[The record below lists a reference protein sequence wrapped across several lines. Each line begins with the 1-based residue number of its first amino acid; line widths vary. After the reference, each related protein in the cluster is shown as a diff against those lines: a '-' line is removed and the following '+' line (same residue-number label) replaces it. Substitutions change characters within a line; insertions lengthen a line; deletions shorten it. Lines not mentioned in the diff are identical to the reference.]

1 MRKAVGSLI
10 VALVLSACS
19 SSKSG
24 SSDGRTGVDEPLV
37 IKIKSSTSGT
47 ALAQFIPGKLPAS
60 ALPDVGTGGSISTN
74 TDASVSSTLK
84 ASLQYSESKV
94 YQGQAN
100 IAFNGNTSA
109 DVSAVGLALENLGTG
124 YWVVPVGA
132 IDGATMLPTWN
143 ATADFGTQ
151 VPEGFR
157 NLQYVAI
164 DGNGN
169 AGTLQSQKI
178 CMASRV
184 PDGYQ
189 GCVAN
194 PKTPATVISLSWD
207 TNVDLD
213 LQVMDPSGRLIE
225 SKNPATVDLDAGAT
239 LPTDAGRI
247 DRDSN
252 SYCSIDNIRYENLVW
267 QNVAPKGRYG
277 IYVNLFDACKL
288 SSVRFNVQVYSAV
301 DTDAG
306 TKVLHSWYSADGV
319 LLDFQANGG
328 SNIGLFVTEF
338 DFQ

>member
-1 MRKAVGSLI
+1 MKTATGFLM
-10 VALVLSACS
+10 VALALSACS
-19 SSKSG
+19 NSNDAK
-24 SSDGRTGVDEPLV
+24 TGVGEPLV
-37 IKIKSSTSGT
+37 IKTKSSKGT
-47 ALAQFIPGKLPAS
+47 ALAQFIPGSLPGVAKM
-60 ALPDVGTGGSISTN
+60 LDLGTGGSASTDTN
-74 TDASVSSTLK
+74 TSVSTSLQAT
-84 ASLQYSESKV
+84 LQYSESKV
-94 YQGQAN
+94 YQGQGN
-100 IAFNGNTSA
+100 IAFTGNTSTE
-109 DVSAVGLALENLGTG
+109 VSAVGLALENLGTG

-132 IDGATMLPTWN
+132 IDGATLLPTWD
-143 ATADFGTQ
+143 AIADFGAQ
-151 VPEGFR
+151 IPEGFR
-157 NLQYVAI
+157 NLLYVAI

-178 CMASRV
+178 CIASRV

-213 LQVMDPSGRLIE
+213 LQVRDPAGRLIE
-225 SKNPATVDLDAGAT
+225 SKNPATVDLDAGTT
-239 LPTDAGRI
+239 LPSDAGRI

-252 SYCSIDNIRYENLVW
+252 GNCSIDNIRYENLVW

-277 IYVNLFDACKL
+277 IYVNLFDACRQP
-288 SSVRFNVQVYSAV
+288 SVRFNVQVYSTV

-306 TKVLHSWYSADGV
+306 TKVLQSWYSANGV

-328 SNIGLFVTEF
+328 SSIGLFVTEF

>member
-1 MRKAVGSLI
+1 MRTATGLFI
-10 VALVLSACS
+10 ITLALSACS
-19 SSKSG
+19 NSNDAK
-24 SSDGRTGVDEPLV
+24 TGVGEPLV
-37 IKIKSSTSGT
+37 IKTKSSKGIG
-47 ALAQFIPGKLPAS
+47 LAQFIPGSLPGTAKL
-60 ALPDVGTGGSISTN
+60 LDLGTGGSTSTN
-74 TDASVSSTLK
+74 TDTSVSTSLQVT
-84 ASLQYSESKV
+84 LQYSESKV
-94 YQGQAN
+94 YQGQGN
-100 IAFNGNTSA
+100 IAFTGNTSTE
-109 DVSAVGLALENLGTG
+109 VLAVGLALENLGTG

-132 IDGATMLPTWN
+132 IDGATLLPTWD
-143 ATADFGTQ
+143 AIADFGVQ

-164 DGNGN
+164 DGNGK
-169 AGTLQSQKI
+169 AGSVRTQKI
-178 CMASRV
+178 CMANRV

-213 LQVMDPSGRLIE
+213 LQVRDASGRLIE
-225 SKNPATVDLDAGAT
+225 SKNPATIDLDAGTA
-239 LPTDAGRI
+239 LPTEAGRI

-252 SYCSIDNIRYENLVW
+252 GNCSIDNIRYENLVW

-277 IYVNLFDACKL
+277 IYVNLFDACKQPT
-288 SSVRFNVQVYSAV
+288 VRFNVQVYSAV
-301 DTDAG
+301 DTDEG
-306 TKVLHSWYSADGV
+306 TKVLQSWYSADGV